1 MSIDPAQPYG
11 PLVHTRL
18 RVVTWNVWARFGPW
32 QQRQA
37 ALEKLLE
44 DLDPDLVALQESWA
58 EEDSNGRPGR
68 SQAAE
73 LGERLRL
80 AHARSSGPTACAV
93 LSRWP
98 ITRHEERSLPGGT
111 MPGTALFTEIDGPR
125 GQIQLTSTMIGSFR
139 LDESEIRQQ
148 QVRSLAGFA
157 AEALRRR
164 SPLLVCGDFNAG
176 PDSDEIRMLTGRTAP
191 AAPGIVFYD
200 AWEIAGDGGP
210 GYTWSNANPWAEPGL
225 LPDRRFD
232 YVFSAWPRRGG
243 AGHPLRCE
251 IVGTGTPPPS
261 DHYGLLAEVRY

>member
-1 MSIDPAQPYG
+1 MSVDPAQPYG
-11 PLVHTRL
+11 PLVRTRL
-18 RVVTWNVWARFGPW
+18 RVITWNVWARFGPW
-32 QQRQA
+32 RERQV
-37 ALEKLLE
+37 ALEEVLA

-58 EEDSNGRPGR
+58 DEDGHVGEGR

-73 LGERLRL
+73 LGKRLGL
-80 AHARSSGPTACAV
+80 AYAKSAGTWSCAV

-98 ITRHEERSLPGGT
+98 IIRREERSLPGGS
-111 MPGTALFTEIDGPR
+111 MPGRALLTEIDGPR
-125 GQIQLTSTMIGSFR
+125 GQIQLISTMIGSFR

-157 AEALRRR
+157 AGAMRRR

-210 GYTWSNANPWAEPGL
+210 GYTWSNENPWAAPGL
-225 LPDRRFD
+225 YPDRRFD
-232 YVFSAWPRRGG
+232 YVFSAWPRPGG

-251 IVGTGTPPPS
+251 VIGTGTPPPS
-261 DHYGLLAEVRY
+261 DHYGLLAELRY